1 MSFKTLLTNKGAELI
16 VLSKTNERP
25 IKLTH
30 LAVGDGEGEPSKDQ
44 TSLKSEKFRIGIAA
58 ILQDPQNANYLIVEA
73 VIPPSE
79 GGFYVKEAGIFTDE
93 NDLFAVASMPH
104 TYKPNLDEGSAKELK
119 IRFVIE
125 VSSSEHITLTVNN
138 DISSVSREFVIFELK
153 KKADKIDTYTKT
165 QSDERFAGKHVETD
179 KADKADTYTKE
190 EVDALIPEIPDQL
203 DAYTKTQTNKLL
215 EQKAD
220 QLTTYTKQE
229 VDALLATKYDKSRVY
244 NKEQID
250 EMLRA
255 LGGGN
260 SSLSLTQSD
269 ALIDALIFG

>member
-16 VLSKTNERP
+16 VLSKANKRP
-25 IKLTH
+25 IKFTH
-30 LAVGDGEGEPSKDQ
+30 LAVGDGEGEPSRDQ
-44 TSLKSEKFRIGIAA
+44 ISLKNEKFRVGVSA
-58 ILQDPQNANYLIVEA
+58 ILQDPKNANYLIVEA

-138 DISSVSREFVIFELK
+138 DISSVSREFVIFELS

-165 QSDERFAGKHVETD
+165 QCDEKFAGKYVETD
-179 KADKADTYTKE
+179 KADKKDTYTKK
-190 EVDALIPEIPDQL
+190 EVDALIPKIPEQL
-203 DAYTKTQTNKLL
+203 DAYTKTKTNELL
-215 EQKAD
+215 ELKAD
-220 QLTTYTKQE
+220 KNKTYNKQE
-229 VDALLATKYDKSRVY
+229 VDEMLAKKYDKSRVY
-244 NKEQID
+244 NKNEID
-250 EMLRA
+250 EMLRG

-260 SSLSLTQSD
+260 SLNLTNDSAFLD
-269 ALIDALIFG
+269 VLIFG

>member
-16 VLSKTNERP
+16 VLSKANKRP
-25 IKLTH
+25 IKLTY
-30 LAVGDGEGEPSKDQ
+30 LAVGDGEGEPSRDQ
-44 TSLKSEKFRIGIAA
+44 TSLKNEKFRVGVSA
-58 ILQDPQNANYLIVEA
+58 ILQDPKNANYLIVEA

-138 DISSVSREFVIFELK
+138 DISSVSREFVVFELS

-165 QSDERFAGKHVETD
+165 QCNEKFAGKYVETD
-179 KADKADTYTKE
+179 KADKKDTYTKK
-190 EVDALIPEIPDQL
+190 EVDALIPQIPNQI
-203 DAYTKTQTNKLL
+203 DAYTKTKTNELL
-215 EQKAD
+215 ELKAD
-220 QLTTYTKQE
+220 KNKTYNKQE
-229 VDALLATKYDKSRVY
+229 VDEMLAKKYDKSRVY
-244 NKEQID
+244 NKNEID
-250 EMLRA
+250 EMLRG

-260 SSLSLTQSD
+260 SLNLTNDS
-269 ALIDALIFG
+269 AFLDALIFG

>member
-16 VLSKTNERP
+16 VLSKANKRP

-30 LAVGDGEGEPSKDQ
+30 LAVGDGEGEPSRDQ
-44 TSLKSEKFRIGIAA
+44 ISLKNEKFRVGVSA
-58 ILQDPQNANYLIVEA
+58 ILQDPKNANYLIVEA

-138 DISSVSREFVIFELK
+138 DISSVSREFVVFELS

-165 QSDERFAGKHVETD
+165 QCNEK
-179 KADKADTYTKE
+179 
-190 EVDALIPEIPDQL
+190 IP
-203 DAYTKTQTNKLL
+203 TRKK
-215 EQKAD
+215 
-220 QLTTYTKQE
+220 
-229 VDALLATKYDKSRVY
+229 KS
-244 NKEQID
+244 
-250 EMLRA
+250 ML
-255 LGGGN
+255 
-260 SSLSLTQSD
+260 
-269 ALIDALIFG
+269 

>member
-16 VLSKTNERP
+16 VLSKANKRP

-30 LAVGDGEGEPSKDQ
+30 LAVGDGEGEPSRDQ
-44 TSLKSEKFRIGIAA
+44 ISLKNEKFRVGVSA
-58 ILQDPQNANYLIVEA
+58 ILQDPKNANYLIVEA

-138 DISSVSREFVIFELK
+138 DISSVSREFVVFELS

-165 QSDERFAGKHVETD
+165 QCDEKFAGKYVETD
-179 KADKADTYTKE
+179 KADKKDTYTKK
-190 EVDALIPEIPDQL
+190 EVDALIPQIPNQI
-203 DAYTKTQTNKLL
+203 DAYTKTKTNELL
-215 EQKAD
+215 ELKAD
-220 QLTTYTKQE
+220 KNKTYNKQE
-229 VDALLATKYDKSRVY
+229 VDEMLAKKYDKSRVY
-244 NKEQID
+244 NKNEID
-250 EMLRA
+250 EMLRG

-260 SSLSLTQSD
+260 SLNLTNDS
-269 ALIDALIFG
+269 AFLDALIFG

>member
-1 MSFKTLLTNKGAELI
+1 MSFKTLLTAKGAELI
-16 VLSKTNERP
+16 VLSQTTQKLIELNE
-25 IKLTH
+25 
-30 LAVGDGEGEPSKDQ
+30 LAVGDGEGDISVSQ
-44 TSLKSEKFRIGIAA
+44 TALKNEKFRIGIAA
-58 ILQDPQNANYLIVEA
+58 VLQDPQNPNYLIVEA
-73 VIPPSE
+73 VIPPSQ
-79 GGFYVKEAGIFTDE
+79 GGFYVREAGVFTAE
-93 NDLFAVASMPH
+93 NELFAVAIMPP

-125 VSSSEHITLTVNN
+125 VSSTENVNITVNN
-138 DISSVSREFVIFELK
+138 DISSVSKEFVVFELG
-153 KKADKIDTYTKT
+153 KKADKIHTYTKT
-165 QSDERFAGKHVETD
+165 ECDKKFAAKSVEKD

>member
-16 VLSKTNERP
+16 VLSKANKRP

-30 LAVGDGEGEPSKDQ
+30 LAVGDGEGEPSRDQ
-44 TSLKSEKFRIGIAA
+44 ISLKNEKFRVGVSA
-58 ILQDPQNANYLIVEA
+58 ILQDPKNANYLIVEA

-138 DISSVSREFVIFELK
+138 DISSVSREFVIFELS

-165 QSDERFAGKHVETD
+165 QCDEKFAGKYVETD
-179 KADKADTYTKE
+179 KADKKDTYTKK
-190 EVDALIPEIPDQL
+190 EVDALIPKIPEQL
-203 DAYTKTQTNKLL
+203 DAYTKTKTNELL
-215 EQKAD
+215 ELKAD
-220 QLTTYTKQE
+220 KNKTYNKQE
-229 VDALLATKYDKSRVY
+229 VDEMLAKKYDKSRVY
-244 NKEQID
+244 NKNEID
-250 EMLRA
+250 EMLRG

-260 SSLSLTQSD
+260 SLNLTNDSAFLD
-269 ALIDALIFG
+269 VLIFG